1 MRKPVTGY
9 LPPHSDGLQ
18 DPDCDRNYDHYV
30 QNGLDAAGHGDKVVD
45 EPQRDAD
52 YDQRD
57 DDVYQRHFFTLL
69 DCKVAIR
76 CPIARWIA

>member
-9 LPPHSDGLQ
+9 LPPHSDRLQ

-30 QNGLDAAGHGDKVVD
+30 QNGLDAAGHGDEVVD

-52 YDQRD
+52 YDQRN
-57 DDVYQRHFFTLL
+57 DDVYQRHFLYSPN
-69 DCKVAIR
+69 CKVAIR